1 MAISGRHLQF
11 VQAVIKTACNNCVC
25 SGAPRAPWRLT
36 KYTGVDPAAI
46 SGRQLRFRRRF
57 SRYPSVYC
65 EIATAPSGPRNDN
78 SEALTIL
85 TAVCTDCKCV
95 AGPGCPLPYIGVCG
109 RRECTEICN
118 CPWRSLP
125 VKGTPH
131 P

>member
-1 MAISGRHLQF
+1 MS
-11 VQAVIKTACNNCVC
+11 
-25 SGAPRAPWRLT
+25 
-36 KYTGVDPAAI
+36 
-46 SGRQLRFRRRF
+46 LREKLLH
-57 SRYPSVYC
+57 
-65 EIATAPSGPRNDN
+65 EIATGAKRPRNDN
-78 SEALTIL
+78 SEAFTIL
-85 TAVCTDCKCV
+85 TTARAYRNRS